1 MTLITIFTPTYN
13 RAYTLHKLYGSLKRQ
28 TDKDFIWLIVDDGSS
43 DGTKEVVSRWKHENV
58 VPIKYIY
65 QENAGKMQAHNLGV
79 VLAESELFLCVDS
92 DDYLEDEAI
101 SLIRA
106 AWKGRSSEV
115 CGIIAQKRC
124 FVKHDVHK
132 YVISKFPLSGVTSLH
147 NLYESGFKGDTAL
160 VFQTEIIKQYPF
172 PLIEGERFITEA
184 VSYDLIDLKFVYL
197 LLERPLIVCEY
208 MEDGYTANAAKTKLQ
223 YPNGWALF
231 FNQRARYYSPT
242 LRLKLY
248 HVMYYIIFSRMG
260 KARNIYASSSVKG
273 ITYAMAWLLSKVK
286 EKTYI
291 NSLRA
296 KVQ

>member
-1 MTLITIFTPTYN
+1 MKLITIFTPTYN

-28 TDKDFIWLIVDDGSS
+28 TDKDFVWLIVDDGSS
-43 DGTKEVVSRWKHENV
+43 DGTKEVVSRWKYENV
-58 VPIKYIY
+58 IPIKYIF
-65 QENAGKMQAHNLGV
+65 QENAGKMQAHNLGAV
-79 VLAESELFLCVDS
+79 MAESELFLCVDS
-92 DDYLEDEAI
+92 DDYLEDDAI
-101 SLIRA
+101 SSIRA
-106 AWKGRSSEV
+106 AWNGKSREV
-115 CGIIAQKRC
+115 CGIIAQKR
-124 FVKHDVHK
+124 FIKNGSSES
-132 YVISKFPLSGVTSLH
+132 VINKFPIKGLTSLH
-147 NLYESGFKGDTAL
+147 NLYKCGFKGDTAL
-160 VFQTEIIKQYPF
+160 VFRTEIIRQYPF
-172 PLIEGERFITEA
+172 PRIEGERFITEA
-184 VSYDLIDLKFVYL
+184 VSYDLIDLKYVYL
-197 LLERPLIVCEY
+197 LLEKPLIVCEY

-260 KARNIYASSSVKG
+260 KARNIYTSSSVKG